1 MTALVLFY
9 WLKWILLLLM
19 LYIFFFSTVAI
30 LPCSQNLLM
39 YLLVRTGCCSGLI
52 QLHNLHNHRSYIC
65 SFDVYELF
73 DEKVTWHRGYC
84 SRFFAMDF
92 NSHIWIH
99 HFGRLTDVSVLDRAQ
114 RLTRQEKRILL
125 VKSWSISVFP
135 SNTKQPAS
143 RAVSIVYIDLWLFYI
158 LTNSLSAVDEMKK
171 DRPCLT

>member
-19 LYIFFFSTVAI
+19 LYIYFFSTVAI

-73 DEKVTWHRGYC
+73 DERSHDIEATAHASSQWISTHTFGFITLDVLQMCLCWTGRSVWQDKKREYC
-84 SRFFAMDF
+84 WWNHEVFQFFPPIL
-92 NSHIWIH
+92 NS
-99 HFGRLTDVSVLDRAQ
+99 
-114 RLTRQEKRILL
+114 LL
-125 VKSWSISVFP
+125 VVL
-135 SNTKQPAS
+135 
-143 RAVSIVYIDLWLFYI
+143 SIVYIDLWLFYI